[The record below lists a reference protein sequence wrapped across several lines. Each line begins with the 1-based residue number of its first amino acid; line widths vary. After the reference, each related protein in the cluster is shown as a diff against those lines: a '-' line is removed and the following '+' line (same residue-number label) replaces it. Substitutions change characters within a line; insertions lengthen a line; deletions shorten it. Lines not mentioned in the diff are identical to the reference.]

1 MTMET
6 TDRLK
11 NENLRSECYRLLA
24 ALFYPPERSRL
35 LDEATCLK
43 LAGLLDELYPET
55 PASDQAAVMQEQ
67 LSTLDENQMKVDHA
81 TLFVGPF
88 ALKAAPYGSIYL
100 ENGRRLMGDTT
111 VAANDLYTEAGLQ
124 LTLKEPADHIA
135 IELEFMHYLTS
146 LAAEALAAGQ
156 EDAAAELAVKQ
167 RRFLKEH
174 LGAWVPPFCA
184 AIVREADTLY
194 YRALADCLNA
204 FVGEEMKH
212 LNLETTAVC

>member
-1 MTMET
+1 MET

-43 LAGLLDELYPET
+43 LAGLLDELYPEA

-111 VAANDLYTEAGLQ
+111 VAANDLYAEAGLQ

-135 IELEFMHYLTS
+135 IELEFMHYLTA
-146 LAAEALAAGQ
+146 LAAEALAAGD
-156 EDAAAELAVKQ
+156 EETTADLAMKQ
-167 RRFLKEH
+167 SRFLKEH

-184 AIVREADTLY
+184 AILKEAETLY
-194 YRALADCLNA
+194 FQALADCLRA
-204 FVGEEMKH
+204 FVDAEMDR
-212 LNLETTAVC
+212 LNLETTADC

>member
-1 MTMET
+1 MET

-43 LAGLLDELYPET
+43 LAGLLDELYPEA

-111 VAANDLYTEAGLQ
+111 VAANDLYAEAGLQ

-135 IELEFMHYLTS
+135 IELEFMHYLTA
-146 LAAEALAAGQ
+146 LAAEALAAGD
-156 EDAAAELAVKQ
+156 EETTADLAMKQ
-167 RRFLKEH
+167 SRFLKEH
-174 LGAWVPPFCA
+174 LGAWVSPFCA
-184 AIVREADTLY
+184 AIAKEADTLY
-194 YRALADCLNA
+194 FRTLADCLRA
-204 FVGEEMKH
+204 FVDAEMDR
-212 LNLETTAVC
+212 LNLETTADC

>member
-1 MTMET
+1 
-6 TDRLK
+6 LK

-43 LAGLLDELYPET
+43 LAGLLDELYPEA

-111 VAANDLYTEAGLQ
+111 VAANDLYAEAGLQ

-135 IELEFMHYLTS
+135 IELEFMHYLTA
-146 LAAEALAAGQ
+146 LAAEALAAGD
-156 EDAAAELAVKQ
+156 EETTADLAMKQ
-167 RRFLKEH
+167 SRFLKEH
-174 LGAWVPPFCA
+174 LGAWVSPFCA
-184 AIVREADTLY
+184 AIAKEADTLY
-194 YRALADCLNA
+194 FRTLADCLRA
-204 FVGEEMKH
+204 FVDAEMDR
-212 LNLETTAVC
+212 LNLETTADC